1 MRLFVQALEREV
13 GKLEEQ
19 GVRLHV
25 IGDLS
30 AFEPRLQELIFA
42 AQQRTA
48 HNDRLHLTVAANYG
62 GRWDILQATR
72 AMLAAEPDLAAHPE
86 RIDEAHLSR
95 HLSMSWAPEPDLF
108 IRTGGEQRISNFL
121 IWQMAYAEFY
131 FTDRY
136 WPDFGAAEL
145 QAAFDWY
152 RTRERRFGRTS
163 AQVNGDDR
171 NRPPSARLSG
181 QHKRRPSHVGP
192 AYRYRRYSVG
202 HPGRRHDE
210 RQSLVVR
217 RPARAGRG
225 LRQWEWL
232 RLTLSQPPSPLI
244 CAGVPVLLFAAMLAL
259 SSAWLGGA
267 GPGWADPRWILGYAA
282 PAVAAV
288 WLFGG
293 VTAVVRGQSSAP
305 PASLGWSLFSVPAAF
320 VAWAVLAQMYIARGA
335 AFVVS
340 LLALVWVAD
349 IAAYFAGRAF
359 GKRKLAPRVSPGKTI
374 AGAVAGV
381 LGAVVWIGLSSL
393 WDGTYGHALVARWS
407 FWLALPLAAALGVLS
422 IIGDLFESL
431 LKRRAGRKD
440 SSALL
445 PGHGGVYDRI
455 DAILPVAPFALI
467 LSGVL
472 S

>member
-1 MRLFVQALEREV
+1 M
-13 GKLEEQ
+13 
-19 GVRLHV
+19 
-25 IGDLS
+25 
-30 AFEPRLQELIFA
+30 A
-42 AQQRTA
+42 A
-48 HNDRLHLTVAANYG
+48 
-62 GRWDILQATR
+62 
-72 AMLAAEPDLAAHPE
+72 
-86 RIDEAHLSR
+86 
-95 HLSMSWAPEPDLF
+95 
-108 IRTGGEQRISNFL
+108 
-121 IWQMAYAEFY
+121 
-131 FTDRY
+131 TD
-136 WPDFGAAEL
+136 
-145 QAAFDWY
+145 
-152 RTRERRFGRTS
+152 
-163 AQVNGDDR
+163 
-171 NRPPSARLSG
+171 
-181 QHKRRPSHVGP
+181 
-192 AYRYRRYSVG
+192 
-202 HPGRRHDE
+202 
-210 RQSLVVR
+210 
-217 RPARAGRG
+217 
-225 LRQWEWL
+225 
-232 RLTLSQPPSPLI
+232 LSQPPSPLI

-407 FWLALPLAAALGVLS
+407 FWLALPLAARWACCPSSATCSNRCSSARAGLGFQRAAARPWRRLRPYRRHPAGRAVRANFVWSVVLTVFQRVVVLGSTGSIGESTLDVIARHPERLAVYALSAYTRMQKLAEQALASRAEVVVVPDDAARRQFLDAWPAGPALPGWAPRRWRIRPPTRVATRS
-422 IIGDLFESL
+422 WPPSSARPACRRRWPRPGRANACCWPTRKPWWRPVRYSCRPSATAAPNAAHRQRAQRHFPVPAAW
-431 LKRRAGRKD
+431 RRARRQTRPRQ
-440 SSALL
+440 AC
-445 PGHGGVYDRI
+445 
-455 DAILPVAPFALI
+455 AACC
-467 LSGVL
+467 
-472 S
+472 